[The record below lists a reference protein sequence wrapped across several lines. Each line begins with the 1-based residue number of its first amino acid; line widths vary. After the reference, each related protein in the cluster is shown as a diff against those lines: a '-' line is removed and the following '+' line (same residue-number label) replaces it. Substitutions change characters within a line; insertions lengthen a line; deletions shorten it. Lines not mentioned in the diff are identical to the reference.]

1 MKVWAERNDPDRCPA
16 CGLTGHD
23 ALKGEQ
29 IVAALIEPKVWRH
42 GVCGHLMG
50 YRSGGKGPAQAFES
64 SYPVQTA
71 K

>member
-1 MKVWAERNDPDRCPA
+1 MKVWAERFAPDRCAA

-23 ALKGEQ
+23 ALKAEQ
-29 IVAALIEPKVWRH
+29 TVANLIEPQVWRH
-42 GVCGHLMG
+42 GVCGHVIA
-50 YRSGGKGPAQAFES
+50 YRSGGNGLSRTTES